1 MKLSVNRLERR
12 LQLAGIL
19 IILSLLV
26 EVFSLLWNRPLA
38 FLAYIGAGGFLLGAG
53 VLVYLYSLVT
63 MNGSKPSSPERVQQV
78 PARESDFQ

>member
-1 MKLSVNRLERR
+1 MKHNANSLDRR

-38 FLAYIGAGGFLLGAG
+38 FFAYIGAGGLLLGAG
-53 VLVYLYSLVT
+53 VLVYLYSLVAFD
-63 MNGSKPSSPERVQQV
+63 PSEAHRSDPTGPEM
-78 PARESDFQ
+78 